1 MAAARTG
8 NCRRSSTAT
17 TPAAPERIP
26 ARPTVPGS
34 FFLRQRRPEPATDLF
49 GPLTRL
55 ELLVLATKL
64 HEGRISARRSALRCR
79 SLSAAWNMIRLSS
92 SLADLEDEVNQ
103 ALARY

>member
-1 MAAARTG
+1 M
-8 NCRRSSTAT
+8 
-17 TPAAPERIP
+17 
-26 ARPTVPGS
+26 PGS
-34 FFLRQRRPEPATDLF
+34 FFLRQRRPESATDLF

-79 SLSAAWNMIRLSS
+79 SLPAAWNMIRLSS

>member
-1 MAAARTG
+1 V
-8 NCRRSSTAT
+8 
-17 TPAAPERIP
+17 PA
-26 ARPTVPGS
+26 S
-34 FFLRQRRPEPATDLF
+34 FFLRQRRLESATDLF

-64 HEGRISARRSALRCR
+64 REGRISARRSALRCR
-79 SLSAAWNMIRLSS
+79 SLPVAWNMIRLSS

>member
-1 MAAARTG
+1 MP
-8 NCRRSSTAT
+8 S
-17 TPAAPERIP
+17 APERIP

-79 SLSAAWNMIRLSS
+79 SLPAAWNMISFSS

>member
-1 MAAARTG
+1 MAAAAHRQLPPVTDG
-8 NCRRSSTAT
+8 HNALST
-17 TPAAPERIP
+17 ERIP

-34 FFLRQRRPEPATDLF
+34 FLMRQRCPDPATDLF

-79 SLSAAWNMIRLSS
+79 SLPAAWNMISFSS